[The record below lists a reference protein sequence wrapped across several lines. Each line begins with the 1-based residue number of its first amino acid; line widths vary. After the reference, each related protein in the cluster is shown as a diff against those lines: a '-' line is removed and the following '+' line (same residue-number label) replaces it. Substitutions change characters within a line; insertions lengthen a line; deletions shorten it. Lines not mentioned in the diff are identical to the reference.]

1 MIELMDIHKN
11 FSSGQDEVHALRGV
25 SLAAQKGDVY
35 GIIGLSGAG
44 KSTLV
49 RCINLL
55 ERPTKGTVIV
65 GGKDLMK
72 LSDDELRRERKK
84 IGMIFQNF
92 NLLRSKTVFDN
103 IAFPLM
109 LDKVDKAKIEERVN
123 ELLKLVELEDKA
135 NMYPSQLSGGQ
146 KQRVGIARALANN
159 PDILLCD
166 EATSA
171 LDPKTTTQILN
182 LLKKINREFGIT
194 MVVITHEMQVIKS
207 ICNKVSILEY
217 GEVIEEGDVIDV
229 FSKVG
234 DSRNSYFI
242 DESHDID
249 FSKSSDKV
257 LKLIFA
263 DESSQKPLLSI
274 ATQKYGVKFN
284 IVFGKVEQ
292 IRDVSLGRLI
302 VTTDCDSATLD
313 EIIGFFEG
321 HSVKVE
327 VVNG

>member
-1 MIELMDIHKN
+1 MIELIDIHKN
-11 FSSGQDEVHALRGV
+11 FSSGQDAVHALRGV
-25 SLAAQKGDVY
+25 SLVAQKGDIY

-44 KSTLV
+44 KSTLI

-55 ERPTKGTVIV
+55 ERPTKGSVII
-65 GGKDLMK
+65 GKKDFMT
-72 LSDDELRRERKK
+72 LSDEQLRKERKK

-109 LDKVDKAKIEERVN
+109 LDKVDKEQIKERVN
-123 ELLKLVELEDKA
+123 QLLKLVELEEKA

-182 LLKKINREFGIT
+182 LLKKINRQFGIT
-194 MVVITHEMQVIKS
+194 MIVITHEMQVIKS

-217 GEVIEEGDVIDV
+217 GEVIEEGNVIDV

-234 DSRNSYFI
+234 DSRSSYFI

-257 LKLIFA
+257 LKLIFV

-292 IRDVSLGRLI
+292 IQDMSLGRLI
-302 VTTDCDSATLD
+302 VTTDCNSATLN
-313 EIIGFFEG
+313 EVIEFFKE
-321 HSVKVE
+321 HSVNVE